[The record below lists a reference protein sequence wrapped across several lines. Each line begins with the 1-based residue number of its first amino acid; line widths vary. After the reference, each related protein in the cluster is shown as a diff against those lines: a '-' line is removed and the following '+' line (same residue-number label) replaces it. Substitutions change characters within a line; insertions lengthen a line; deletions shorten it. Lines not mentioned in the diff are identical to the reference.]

1 MNLKPPR
8 GIRNNNPGNIR
19 HGQNWQGLNP
29 DGRNIDPAFCVFKS
43 PVFGI
48 RALAKVLMNYK
59 KIHGLNTVRQI
70 ISRYAPPNENQ
81 TKAYIQTVA
90 QQIGV
95 YPDTVID
102 IEERGILTV
111 FIKAVI
117 RMENGIQPYSDE
129 LIQQGIDLCEN

>member
-1 MNLKPPR
+1 MNQRPPR

-19 HGQNWQGLNP
+19 HGQNWQGLNL

-129 LIQQGIDLCEN
+129 VIQQGIDLCEN

>member
-1 MNLKPPR
+1 MNLRPPR

-81 TKAYIQTVA
+81 TKAYIKTVA
-90 QQIGV
+90 EQIGV
-95 YPDTVID
+95 YPDTIID
-102 IEERGILTV
+102 IE
-111 FIKAVI
+111 
-117 RMENGIQPYSDE
+117 
-129 LIQQGIDLCEN
+129 

>member
-1 MNLKPPR
+1 MNQQIPR

-19 HGQNWQGLNP
+19 HGANWQGLNP
-29 DGRNIDPAFCVFKS
+29 DGRNIDPAFCVFNT
-43 PVFGI
+43 PVARI
-48 RALAKVLMNYK
+48 RVLAKVLINYK

-81 TKAYIQTVA
+81 TTAYVQSVSKQLNVQA
-90 QQIGV
+90 
-95 YPDTVID
+95 DEVID
-102 IEERGILTV
+102 IEERGVLTV

-129 LIQQGIDLCEN
+129 TIQQAIDAIY

>member
-1 MNLKPPR
+1 MNLRPPR

-29 DGRNIDPAFCVFKS
+29 EGRNIDPAFCVFKS

-48 RALAKVLMNYK
+48 RALAKVLMNYE

-81 TKAYIQTVA
+81 TMAYIQTVA
-90 QQIGV
+90 KQIGV

-129 LIQQGIDLCEN
+129 VIQQGIDLCEN

>member
-1 MNLKPPR
+1 MNLRPPR

-129 LIQQGIDLCEN
+129 IIQQGIDLCEN

>member
-1 MNLKPPR
+1 MNLRPPR

-29 DGRNIDPAFCVFKS
+29 DSRNIDPAFCVFKS

>member
-1 MNLKPPR
+1 MNLRPPR
-8 GIRNNNPGNIR
+8 GIRKNNPGNIR
-19 HGQNWQGLNP
+19 HGANWHGLNP
-29 DGRNIDPAFCVFKS
+29 DGRKIDPAFCVFTDS
-43 PVFGI
+43 IYGI
-48 RALAKVLMNYK
+48 RALAKVLVNYK

-81 TKAYIQTVA
+81 TTAYIQSVA
-90 QQIGV
+90 KQLGV

-111 FIKAVI
+111 FIKAII

-129 LIQQGIDLCEN
+129 TIQQGIELAC

>member
-1 MNLKPPR
+1 MNQRPR

-19 HGQNWQGLNP
+19 HGANWHGLNP
-29 DGRNIDPAFCVFKS
+29 DGRKIDPAFCVFTTS
-43 PVFGI
+43 VAGI
-48 RALAKVLMNYK
+48 RALAKVLINYK
-59 KIHGLNTVRQI
+59 RIHGLNTVRQI

-81 TKAYIQTVA
+81 TTAYIQSVA
-90 QQIGV
+90 KQLGV

-111 FIKAVI
+111 FIKAII

-129 LIQQGIDLCEN
+129 TIQQGIDLL

>member
-1 MNLKPPR
+1 MNLRPPR

-29 DGRNIDPAFCVFKS
+29 EGRNIDPAFCVFKS

>member
-1 MNLKPPR
+1 MNLRPPR

-29 DGRNIDPAFCVFKS
+29 EGRNIDPAFCVFKS

-70 ISRYAPPNENQ
+70 ISRYKNSPLFGEEFFWFP
-81 TKAYIQTVA
+81 
-90 QQIGV
+90 QITYLEFGRRL
-95 YPDTVID
+95 D
-102 IEERGILTV
+102 
-111 FIKAVI
+111 
-117 RMENGIQPYSDE
+117 RMDKFG
-129 LIQQGIDLCEN
+129 LA

>member
-1 MNLKPPR
+1 MNLRPPR

-59 KIHGLNTVRQI
+59 KIHGLNTVRRI

-95 YPDTVID
+95 YPDTIID

-117 RMENGIQPYSDE
+117 RMENGI
-129 LIQQGIDLCEN
+129 

>member
-1 MNLKPPR
+1 MNLRPPR

-117 RMENGIQPYSDE
+117 RMENGVQPYSDE
-129 LIQQGIDLCEN
+129 IIQQGIDLCEN

>member
-1 MNLKPPR
+1 MNQKLPR

-19 HGQNWQGLNP
+19 HGQNWQGLHP
-29 DGRNIDPAFCVFKS
+29 KSRELDSAFCVFTT
-43 PVFGI
+43 PVAGI
-48 RALAKVLMNYK
+48 RALAKVLINYK

-81 TKAYIQTVA
+81 TIAYIQTVA
-90 QQIGV
+90 KQIGV
-95 YPDTVID
+95 FPDAVID

-117 RMENGIQPYSDE
+117 RMENGVQPYSDE